1 MRVHLQIKQGSHWD
15 ITHKQRGKI
24 KKKQLHFN
32 AQQQLIL
39 LKIYELIHTLH
50 TLRDKKVKL

>member
-24 KKKQLHFN
+24 KKQLHFN

-39 LKIYELIHTLH
+39 LKIYELIHFTH
-50 TLRDKKVKL
+50 TEG